1 VQVSTAS
8 SLSSITHYS
17 MGIRHRQRAEKK
29 QQQATIQHNNK
40 RAVIMGS
47 ADDIEQ
53 GFRKAHP
60 LVGSYSVRRRL
71 RGGIGI
77 ALIAII
83 GVATFVS
90 VHMKGKSKQASPL
103 LVKRKS
109 TIEVDFL
116 LYNFEAA

>member
-1 VQVSTAS
+1 
-8 SLSSITHYS
+8 

-53 GFRKAHP
+53 GSPIRRAHP
-60 LVGSYSVRRRL
+60 LMGSYNVRRRL

-90 VHMKGKSKQASPL
+90 MHMKGKSKQASPL